1 MNRLDRSRFE
11 HRFYRGLDAVDTV
24 VEGEGFVE
32 RVCGGCGAITKDYAD
47 KPMPECFDCSQKHNP
62 YGGSIYLSVE
72 AEGEDSTN
80 PQRIRE
86 GTAHINLGVRGV
98 ETVVGKNPD
107 GSDKLAYRPIAH
119 NELQTARKRREH
131 AKRTGSTM
139 LEGTTKR
146 AIGGR

>member
-11 HRFYRGLDAVDTV
+11 HRFYRGLDGLDTV
-24 VEGEGFVE
+24 AAGEGFVE
-32 RVCGGCGAITKDYAD
+32 RVCGDCGDITKDYAD
-47 KPMPECFDCSQKHNP
+47 VAMPKCFNCKQKLNP
-62 YGGSIYLSVE
+62 FGNIYLSME

-98 ETVVGKNPD
+98 EKEVGKNPD
-107 GSDKLAYRPIAH
+107 GSPKLEYRPITH
-119 NELQTARKRREH
+119 NELATFRKRREH
-131 AKRTGSTM
+131 AKRTGSTPA
-139 LEGTTKR
+139 EPQKK